1 MQPLAVQLSDRT
13 PSTSYTTTVAWPRG
27 SAFSS
32 PLGHTASAA
41 VPVGTSV
48 FSVLGSAFFVS
59 GRSPA
64 TSWVGGMGWTACGL
78 AWPGLVLQE
87 TPLAE
92 PLRETLAYVVLDQI
106 PNQHRFLTAPTD
118 MRDGDRRLGPVSR
131 LEPGESDGS
140 CLTGVP
146 GHDVGYMPSHRVGEL
161 KRI

>member
-1 MQPLAVQLSDRT
+1 MQSLASRLSDRI
-13 PSTSYTTTVAWPRG
+13 P
-27 SAFSS
+27 
-32 PLGHTASAA
+32 
-41 VPVGTSV
+41 V

-78 AWPGLVLQE
+78 AWPGLAWPGLAWPGLVLQE

-92 PLRETLAYVVLDQI
+92 ALRETLAYVVLDQI

-140 CLTGVP
+140 CLTGVA
-146 GHDVGYMPSHRVGEL
+146 GHDVGYMPSHRVGKL